1 MWRADNL
8 IAVTV
13 VVGAFFCG
21 VVWAPQL
28 VDFSVKDALEATS
41 YVATIVACVVAVVAL
56 LAWKAQFRHAERYA
70 TLRALKDAITDMHTY
85 RGFLLAVKKS
95 CDYQI
100 ANGGDVDPA
109 LRAKEIEKRQLMLS
123 ALTSYNKAWAGAVGF
138 LTPAEEARIVGT
150 PTFFTKLGME
160 RPDELMRTAKRCV
173 EEGER
178 DDYSSAM
185 EEFDEEAMHVYAIS
199 VAEIERLLREKV

>member
-1 MWRADNL
+1 MWRSDNL

-13 VVGAFFCG
+13 IVGTFFCG

-28 VDFSVKDALEATS
+28 VSFGVKDALEATS
-41 YVATIVACVVAVVAL
+41 YVATIIACVVAVVAL

-70 TLRALKDAITDMHTY
+70 TLKSLKDAITDMHTY

-95 CDYQI
+95 CDFQI
-100 ANGGDVDPA
+100 ANGGEVDQA

-138 LTPAEEARIVGT
+138 LTSAEETRIIGT

-160 RPDELMRTAKRCV
+160 RPDELMRTAKRCI
-173 EEGER
+173 ENGER
-178 DDYSSAM
+178 DDYASLA
-185 EEFDEEAMHVYAIS
+185 EEFNSEAMHVFAIS